1 MSSTGDD
8 DAWRA
13 IVDNYGERPELPD
26 GDLDEAPHPEPGG
39 STDEAAAEPVASD
52 VGAEDRFVPP
62 VPPPIPAPGPRRAVA
77 WAGVLGAPLVLLLL
91 VVGARPPSWAAYA
104 LVAWFVGGFVYLV
117 LQMPTG
123 PADPGDDGA
132 RV

>member
-1 MSSTGDD
+1 VSSSGDD

-26 GDLDEAPHPEPGG
+26 RDLDEAPGPAPGEPSGATADPTGG
-39 STDEAAAEPVASD
+39 G

-62 VPPPIPAPGPRRAVA
+62 VPPPVPAPGPGRALA

-117 LQMPTG
+117 VRMPSG
-123 PADPGDDGA
+123 PGDPGDDGA